1 MDNIRIIRILNNC
14 ILLPIEAESQDT
26 ALRIFSTLNDRGKP
40 LSDADI
46 FKAQFY
52 KYYSGLGKKDEFIN
66 RWKELESVCNDIFH
80 PTQGTPMDEIFTRYM
95 YYERAKQ
102 GLKSS
107 TTEALRKFYERDS
120 YKLLKKDETLDNII
134 DLANF
139 WKDITNQDDERFS
152 NEILRRLF
160 VLNYAPNGMWTYFV
174 SVYYMANKDESGNLD
189 ESKFFEFLNK
199 ITGFIWAYAMT
210 NPGVNALRTPVYA
223 EMINIVNGQAIQFTD
238 FKFEAEHVRNVMSN
252 YVFSNSRAITKS
264 MLTWWAYKDDRQ
276 ELLSLETVLETEHIY
291 ARNRQ
296 DKEKSLT
303 NKKNLEALGN
313 KALLEKKINIRA
325 SDYRFEDKKRYYIGY
340 ENSRKQKKE
349 GTKIVELLDFAKT
362 RSDFVEADIEQRNSA
377 IMESFIQFLG
387 EQDLLK

>member
-1 MDNIRIIRILNNC
+1 MD
-14 ILLPIEAESQDT
+14 T
-26 ALRIFSTLNDRGKP
+26 
-40 LSDADI
+40 
-46 FKAQFY
+46 
-52 KYYSGLGKKDEFIN
+52 KK
-66 RWKELESVCNDIFH
+66 V
-80 PTQGTPMDEIFTRYM
+80 
-95 YYERAKQ
+95 
-102 GLKSS
+102 
-107 TTEALRKFYERDS
+107 ERDG
-120 YKLLKKDETLDNII
+120 II
-134 DLANF
+134 IFVENDKAAISVSEIVEPQLAY
-139 WKDITNQDDERFS
+139 S
-152 NEILRRLF
+152 
-160 VLNYAPNGMWTYFV
+160 VLEY
-174 SVYYMANKDESGNLD
+174 
-189 ESKFFEFLNK
+189 
-199 ITGFIWAYAMT
+199 
-210 NPGVNALRTPVYA
+210 
-223 EMINIVNGQAIQFTD
+223 
-238 FKFEAEHVRNVMSN
+238 N